1 MHSRHENTPE
11 TARRLDAGSDGAQ
24 QDHDDFC
31 AGTRAG
37 VVGRV
42 AAARAGSVQ
51 QVRSERKT
59 FYAERTVVY
68 PAGEPAPGYMGSGAG
83 RIS

>member
-51 QVRSERKT
+51 PGPFGTKDLSC
-59 FYAERTVVY
+59 RTDRGL